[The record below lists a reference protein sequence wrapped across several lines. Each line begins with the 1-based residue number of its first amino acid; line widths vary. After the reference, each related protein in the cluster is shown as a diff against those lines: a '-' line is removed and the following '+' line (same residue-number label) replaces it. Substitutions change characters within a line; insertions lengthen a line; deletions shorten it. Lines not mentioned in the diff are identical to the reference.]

1 MGRVMDPARM
11 DHAAKGSAKRG
22 PQIEGPIL
30 AEQKGNKLTLR
41 TSGEGRGRGGRVGR
55 SVDAAWPLFG
65 RRHFA
70 SQSWPTLRR
79 PSPTP
84 AYLQPSAAHP
94 ILFLSPSPRPDAPAS
109 SLPPSSLSPAL
120 LRPFRFP
127 FSQVCEPRRATSWL
141 LWRPTP
147 PLLHYST
154 PYSSSSSSLHPL
166 PRTRLIK
173 RGKLPNEISIRLETR
188 STTPPRDPI
197 A

>member
-94 ILFLSPSPRPDAPAS
+94 ILFLSPSPHPDAPAS
-109 SLPPSSLSPAL
+109 SLPPSSLPSLVAP
-120 LRPFRFP
+120 FP
-127 FSQVCEPRRATSWL
+127 FPLFPSLRTSASDLVAPLASHPAVVTL
-141 LWRPTP
+141 LYSILFFFFLP
-147 PLLHYST
+147 P
-154 PYSSSSSSLHPL
+154 PSSAHP
-166 PRTRLIK
+166 
-173 RGKLPNEISIRLETR
+173 SY
-188 STTPPRDPI
+188 
-197 A
+197 